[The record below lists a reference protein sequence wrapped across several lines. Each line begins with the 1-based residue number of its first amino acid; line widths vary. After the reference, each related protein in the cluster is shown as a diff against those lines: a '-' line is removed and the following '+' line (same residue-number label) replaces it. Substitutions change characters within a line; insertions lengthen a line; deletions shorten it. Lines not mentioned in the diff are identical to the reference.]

1 MKRIAQIVPFFI
13 GAVLVLSFT
22 ADKGPKSLKIGAKAP
37 MAEVKM
43 LAVGGEKIALNDA
56 KMKNGLIVVFSCNTC
71 PFVVGMDEF
80 PGWEKDYNELNALA
94 TSNEIGFV
102 LVNSNEAKRAGDD
115 SFEKMEEKAKNA
127 GYTMPYLVDEHSKLA
142 NAFGAKTT
150 PHVYYFDSELKL
162 VYVGS
167 IDNTWD
173 TKRTKDEAYLKDAIA
188 QHQLGKI
195 DTKESNPVGCSIK
208 RVAAN

>member
-1 MKRIAQIVPFFI
+1 MKRIAQIVPLLI
-13 GAVLVLSFT
+13 GTVLLLSFT
-22 ADKGPKSLKIGAKAP
+22 ADKGQKSLKIGAKAP
-37 MAEVKM
+37 MSEVKM

-173 TKRTKDEAYLKDAIA
+173 SKRTNDEAYLKNAIS

-195 DTKESNPVGCSIK
+195 TTKESNPVGCSIK
-208 RVAAN
+208 RVASN